1 MNDEKNNEIK
11 EETANK
17 TEAVEDTD
25 EDNRPSYKKKRVIV
39 PAITA
44 IVFFIVGIYFR
55 CMQYIFNQQ
64 MTHLLKVILYQ

>member
-11 EETANK
+11 EETTNK
-17 TEAVEDTD
+17 TEAVDDTD

-44 IVFFIVGIYFR
+44 IVFFIVGIY
-55 CMQYIFNQQ
+55 
-64 MTHLLKVILYQ
+64 